1 MCPAALQRWFKNDY
15 GAHQQVEGVN
25 LRSVFCKFLFNW
37 PSVGCTAKTSQKCSL
52 TCISLY
58 DLLPSVLLQF
68 DENIRIL
75 LGRYDL
81 DQDLGEFLT
90 ERKALIIPEPEPDS
104 DSNSER
110 KDSERG
116 NG

>member
-1 MCPAALQRWFKNDY
+1 MFF
-15 GAHQQVEGVN
+15 V
-25 LRSVFCKFLFNW
+25 LF
-37 PSVGCTAKTSQKCSL
+37 
-52 TCISLY
+52 
-58 DLLPSVLLQF
+58 QF

-90 ERKALIIPEPEPDS
+90 ERKALSIPEPEPDS

-110 KDSERG
+110 KDIERG
-116 NG
+116 DHHFGLSPPPFILPSLISLYFWGSKTDTK